1 MFNFL
6 HGQMLKSFWVPLCSG
21 SGGGGSGCH
30 HSRDDCQEDGV
41 TLPEL
46 LALWGKW
53 RPSSTAEGTGQPR
66 LVLATDSVF
75 FFYWS
80 SVLFHFSDR
89 FSELSREAVEI
100 WRAGS
105 HAGRCR
111 HLTLHVCAGSADA
124 FHKLLCL
131 RLLLTASQLP
141 CCLC

>member
-66 LVLATDSVF
+66 LVLATDSLVF
-75 FFYWS
+75 FLFFFTGARYFFIFRTVFLNFPVKLWKFGVPAVTQGGAGTS
-80 SVLFHFSDR
+80 PSTCVPALQTHFTSFSV
-89 FSELSREAVEI
+89 
-100 WRAGS
+100 
-105 HAGRCR
+105 
-111 HLTLHVCAGSADA
+111 SAC
-124 FHKLLCL
+124 F
-131 RLLLTASQLP
+131 
-141 CCLC
+141 